1 MEEVVDV
8 SEILATSNLVVE
20 GHVTSTSI
28 SSKATVAT
36 MDTQE
41 SS

>member
-1 MEEVVDV
+1 MEEVVDA

-28 SSKATVAT
+28 SSKGYRRYYEYTRI
-36 MDTQE
+36 
-41 SS
+41 